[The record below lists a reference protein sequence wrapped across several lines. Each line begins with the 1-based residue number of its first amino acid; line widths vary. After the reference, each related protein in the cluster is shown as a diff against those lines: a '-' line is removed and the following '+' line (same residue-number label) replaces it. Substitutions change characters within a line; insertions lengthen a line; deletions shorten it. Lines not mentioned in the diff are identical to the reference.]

1 MILALHAYFSAYAAC
16 GDVDL
21 SNFPHTIVSS
31 YTYGVVNGSEATI
44 VCKEGY
50 DLVRYNQMTLRC
62 TNRHWFRVI
71 TNGDGS
77 EEINSSWNALC
88 YPSQRK

>member
-1 MILALHAYFSAYAAC
+1 MYAAC

-21 SNFPHTIVSS
+21 SSFQHAIVSS

-50 DLVRYNQMTLRC
+50 DLIPYNSKMTLRC
-62 TNRHWFRVI
+62 MNRHWFRVI
-71 TNGDGS
+71 TNDDDGS
-77 EEINSSWNALC
+77 EETRNSWSVLC